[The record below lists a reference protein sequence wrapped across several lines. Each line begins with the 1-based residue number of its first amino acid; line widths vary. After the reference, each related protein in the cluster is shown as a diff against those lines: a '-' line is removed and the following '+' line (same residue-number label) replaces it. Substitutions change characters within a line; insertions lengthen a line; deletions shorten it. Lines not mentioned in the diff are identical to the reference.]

1 MNTNLREVQHDTID
15 GDVYQ
20 YFESLVDRIVSSGE
34 ASDTKFLSFDSSEP
48 PCPIGPGQFTKLK
61 LTDGSCKLT
70 SFTSSFIKLRIKT
83 TLTISGL
90 DFTEFSQRLN
100 TLLKWSPALFVGFKS
115 GLHVI
120 DHYRFYCD
128 KGVGY
133 ICEQSQAVH
142 ESAITFF
149 AKSQEEIEGD
159 SGCYTTSEDI
169 RMFNKNVCGKY
180 FTWEDL
186 KNSNGSNLPVEFDII
201 IKYDDFAPLQFF
213 KTYPNGV
220 CGNLQLEFKVNN
232 FKNLVISQVP
242 FNTSVNWKITNQYQ
256 ILHLIDRNARAED
269 QAFKNFIAQPSPFSC
284 QLQNI
289 GNGSQFYFIIPSE
302 DPSYVDID
310 SPRPKY
316 YFKRCDCNI
325 STGQFDL
332 LSAKSYINGYN
343 VKEDKINQIRELLS
357 TKKIYIPGQRID
369 QYSFSQ
375 LPTETNMSC
384 NTTQSLVN
392 CSSIVFTFP
401 RTPNELTCSFNPRCS
416 SIQLQIDS
424 KTYPDKPFSTYDFEF
439 SNYTLHNL
447 MFDDLFR
454 PNHALTRSLIDTDF
468 HLDNSN
474 FMFII
479 ATERLDSDPY
489 VFDGISKDNCFITLL
504 GTFNPKNVIDM
515 GYETNVNLGSYSK
528 CSSRQPPIM
537 FICQDTLWELSSEGV
552 NYYYNNKNIIQSITN
567 N

>member
-20 YFESLVDRIVSSGE
+20 YFESLVDRIVSSGD

-83 TLTISGL
+83 SITITGIS
-90 DFTEFSQRLN
+90 DMIPTALN
-100 TLLKWSPALFVGFKS
+100 GFLHDAPALFVGFKS
-115 GLHVI
+115 GIHAI

-133 ICEQSQAVH
+133 LCEQSQAVH
-142 ESAITFF
+142 ESAIIFF

-159 SGCYTTSEDI
+159 SGCYSTCEDVAN
-169 RMFNKNVCGKY
+169 FSKNVCGQY
-180 FTWEDL
+180 LTWSTIA
-186 KNSNGSNLPVEFDII
+186 SNDNRPIPIEFDAI

-232 FKNLVISQVP
+232 FKNLVITQIP
-242 FNTSVNWKITNQYQ
+242 FKTMINYIIKKDPGRLTTTGSG
-256 ILHLIDRNARAED
+256 LSED
-269 QAFKNFIAQPSPFSC
+269 TRQEFYNFINSPVTYSYQF
-284 QLQNI
+284 QNI
-289 GNGSQFYFIIPSE
+289 GSGCEFYFMGIRMEEESVKAERFGKFHLICNGSTKVS
-302 DPSYVDID
+302 
-310 SPRPKY
+310 
-316 YFKRCDCNI
+316 C
-325 STGQFDL
+325 GQFEL
-332 LSAKSYINGYN
+332 VSAKSYINGYN
-343 VKEDKINQIRELLS
+343 VKEDKINQIRDLLS
-357 TKKIYIPGQRID
+357 TKKIYVPAQRID

-392 CSSIVFTFP
+392 CSAVAFTFP
-401 RTPNELTCSFNPRCS
+401 RCSGELTCSFNPRCS
-416 SIQLQIDS
+416 SLQLQIDN
-424 KTYPDKPFSTYDFEF
+424 KTYPDKPFSTYDFEY
-439 SNYTLHNL
+439 SNYILHNL

-454 PNHALTRSLIDTDF
+454 PNHALMRSLIETNF
-468 HLDNSN
+468 TFDNSN
-474 FMFII
+474 FMYVV
-479 ATERLDSDPY
+479 ATERLDSDPFVY
-489 VFDGISKDNCFITLL
+489 DGITKDNCFITLL
-504 GTFNPKNVIDM
+504 GTFNPKSYNM
-515 GYETNVNLGSYSK
+515 GYETNGISDTYSK
-528 CSSRQPPIM
+528 CSGRQPPIM
-537 FICQDTLWELSSEGV
+537 YICQDTLWELSSEGV

>member
-48 PCPIGPGQFTKLK
+48 PCPVGPGQFTKLK

-83 TLTISGL
+83 SITISGL
-90 DFTEFSQRLN
+90 DWTDYDAVLETTLIN
-100 TLLKWSPALFVGFKS
+100 TPALFIGFKS
-115 GLHVI
+115 GIHAI

-128 KGVGY
+128 KGAGY
-133 ICEQSQAVH
+133 VCEQSQAVH
-142 ESAITFF
+142 ESAVTFF

-159 SGCYTTSEDI
+159 SGCYSTSEDI
-169 RMFNKNVCGKY
+169 RAFNKNVCGQY
-180 FTWEDL
+180 ITWGEL
-186 KNSNGSNLPVEFDII
+186 KINSNGNIPIEFDVI

-232 FKNLVISQVP
+232 FKNLVITQVP
-242 FNTSVNWKITNQYQ
+242 LETSLRVAFSQRQDIIPGIITTDHGQ
-256 ILHLIDRNARAED
+256 DAV
-269 QAFKNFIAQPSPFSC
+269 NFISNPVNFSS
-284 QLQNI
+284 QFQNI
-289 GNGSQFYFIIPSE
+289 GNGTKFYFMIPFFDHE
-302 DPSYVDID
+302 INPPFYT
-310 SPRPKY
+310 Y
-316 YFKRCDCNI
+316 HRCHCTI

-332 LSAKSYINGYN
+332 LSAKSYVNGYN
-343 VKEDKINQIRELLS
+343 VKDEKINQIRELLS

-375 LPTETNMSC
+375 LPTESNMSC

-392 CSSIVFTFP
+392 CSSIAFTFP
-401 RTPNELTCSFNPRCS
+401 RSPNELTCSFNPRCS
-416 SIQLQIDS
+416 SIQLQIDN

-439 SNYTLHNL
+439 SNYILHNL
-447 MFDDLFR
+447 MYDDLFR
-454 PNHALTRSLIDTDF
+454 PNHALIRGLIETNF
-468 HLDNSN
+468 HLDDSN
-474 FMFII
+474 FIFVA
-479 ATERLDSDPY
+479 ATERLDSDPF
-489 VFDGISKDNCFITLL
+489 VFDGITKDNCFITLL
-504 GTFNPKNVIDM
+504 GTFNPKKFIVP
-515 GYETNVNLGSYSK
+515 GLETNTDLESYSK
-528 CSSRQPPIM
+528 CPNRQPPIM

>member
-48 PCPIGPGQFTKLK
+48 PCPVGPGQFTKLK

-83 TLTISGL
+83 SITISGL
-90 DFTEFSQRLN
+90 DWTDYDAVLETTLIN
-100 TLLKWSPALFVGFKS
+100 TPALFVGFKS
-115 GLHVI
+115 GIHAI

-128 KGVGY
+128 KGAGY
-133 ICEQSQAVH
+133 VCEQSQAVH
-142 ESAITFF
+142 ESAVTFF

-159 SGCYTTSEDI
+159 SGCYSTSEDI
-169 RMFNKNVCGKY
+169 RGFNKNVCGQY
-180 FTWEDL
+180 ITWGEL
-186 KNSNGSNLPVEFDII
+186 KINTSVGNSIPIEFDVI

-232 FKNLVISQVP
+232 FKNLVITQVP
-242 FNTSVNWKITNQYQ
+242 IETSIRVAFSQKQDIIPNIITTDHGQ
-256 ILHLIDRNARAED
+256 DAV
-269 QAFKNFIAQPSPFSC
+269 NFISNPVNFSS
-284 QLQNI
+284 QFQNI
-289 GNGSQFYFIIPSE
+289 GNGTKFYFMIPFFDHE
-302 DPSYVDID
+302 I
-310 SPRPKY
+310 SPPFY
-316 YFKRCDCNI
+316 TYHRCHCTI

-332 LSAKSYINGYN
+332 LSAKSYVNGYN
-343 VKEDKINQIRELLS
+343 VKDEKINQIRELLS

-375 LPTETNMSC
+375 LPTESNMSC

-392 CSSIVFTFP
+392 CSSIAFTFP

-416 SIQLQIDS
+416 SIQLQIDN
-424 KTYPDKPFSTYDFEF
+424 KTYPDKPFSSYDFEF
-439 SNYTLHNL
+439 SNYILHNL
-447 MFDDLFR
+447 MYDDLFR
-454 PNHALTRSLIDTDF
+454 PNHALIRALIETNF
-468 HLDNSN
+468 HLDDSN
-474 FMFII
+474 FMFVV
-479 ATERLDSDPY
+479 ATERLDSDPF

-504 GTFNPKNVIDM
+504 GTFNPKKLIVP
-515 GYETNVNLGSYSK
+515 GLETNTDLESYSK
-528 CSSRQPPIM
+528 CPNRQPPIM

>member
-48 PCPIGPGQFTKLK
+48 PCPVGPGQFTKLK

-83 TLTISGL
+83 SITISGL
-90 DFTEFSQRLN
+90 DWTDYNAVLESILIN
-100 TLLKWSPALFVGFKS
+100 TPALFIGFKS
-115 GLHVI
+115 GIHAI

-128 KGVGY
+128 KGTGY
-133 ICEQSQAVH
+133 VCEQSQAVH
-142 ESAITFF
+142 ESAVTFF

-159 SGCYTTSEDI
+159 SGCYSTSEDI
-169 RMFNKNVCGKY
+169 RGFNKNVCGQY
-180 FTWEDL
+180 ITWGEL
-186 KNSNGSNLPVEFDII
+186 KKNSTGNIPIEFDVI

-232 FKNLVISQVP
+232 FKNLVITQVP
-242 FNTSVNWKITNQYQ
+242 IETSLRVAFSQRQDIIPGIITTDHGQ
-256 ILHLIDRNARAED
+256 DVV
-269 QAFKNFIAQPSPFSC
+269 NFISNPVNFSS
-284 QLQNI
+284 QFQNI
-289 GNGSQFYFIIPSE
+289 GNGTKFYFMIPFFDHE
-302 DPSYVDID
+302 I
-310 SPRPKY
+310 SPPFY
-316 YFKRCDCNI
+316 TYHRCNCTI

-332 LSAKSYINGYN
+332 LSAKSYVNGYN
-343 VKEDKINQIRELLS
+343 VKDEKINQIRELLS

-375 LPTETNMSC
+375 LPTESNMSC

-392 CSSIVFTFP
+392 CSSIAFTFP
-401 RTPNELTCSFNPRCS
+401 RSPNELTCSFNPRCS
-416 SIQLQIDS
+416 SIQLQIDN

-439 SNYTLHNL
+439 SNYILHNL
-447 MFDDLFR
+447 MYDDLFR
-454 PNHALTRSLIDTDF
+454 PNHALIRGLIETNF
-468 HLDNSN
+468 HLDDSN
-474 FMFII
+474 FIFVA
-479 ATERLDSDPY
+479 ATERLDSDPF

-504 GTFNPKNVIDM
+504 GTFNPKNLIVP
-515 GYETNVNLGSYSK
+515 GLETNTDLESYSK
-528 CSSRQPPIM
+528 CPNRQPPIM
-537 FICQDTLWELSSEGV
+537 YICQDTLWELSSEGV

>member
-83 TLTISGL
+83 ILNISGL
-90 DFTEFSQRLN
+90 DFSKFNKPVSDVLIN
-100 TLLKWSPALFVGFKS
+100 APALFVGFKS

-142 ESAITFF
+142 ESSVTFF
-149 AKSQEEIEGD
+149 TKSQEEIEGD
-159 SGCYTTSEDI
+159 SGCYTTGEDI
-169 RMFNKNVCGKY
+169 RMLNKNVCGQY
-180 FTWEDL
+180 ITWGQL
-186 KNSNGSNLPVEFDII
+186 KKNNGMNMPIEFDVI

-213 KTYPNGV
+213 KTYPNGI

-232 FKNLVISQVP
+232 FKNLVITQVP
-242 FNTSVNWKITNQYQ
+242 IESALNYTQCSQEDLIAGVMLGGSGTQDFINFITNPPKYSYQ
-256 ILHLIDRNARAED
+256 
-269 QAFKNFIAQPSPFSC
+269 F
-284 QLQNI
+284 QNI
-289 GNGSQFYFIIPSE
+289 GNGTQFYFMIPGLA
-302 DPSYVDID
+302 DA
-310 SPRPKY
+310 SPEY
-316 YFKRCDCNI
+316 YTFRKCDCNI

-343 VKEDKINQIRELLS
+343 VKEDKINQIRDLLS

-384 NTTQSLVN
+384 NTTQSLIN
-392 CSSIVFTFP
+392 CSSIAFTFP

-416 SIQLQIDS
+416 SIQLQIDN

-454 PNHALTRSLIDTDF
+454 PNHALMRALIEESF
-468 HLDNSN
+468 HLDDSN
-474 FMFII
+474 FLFVI
-479 ATERLDSDPY
+479 ATERLDSDPF

-504 GTFNPKNVIDM
+504 GTFKPRTLVNHGYNSNVD
-515 GYETNVNLGSYSK
+515 LDSYSK
-528 CSSRQPPIM
+528 CPNRQPPIM
-537 FICQDTLWELSSEGV
+537 YICQDTLWELSSEGV

>member
-83 TLTISGL
+83 SITISGL
-90 DFTEFSQRLN
+90 DWSDYDVVLESILIN
-100 TLLKWSPALFVGFKS
+100 TPALFIGFKS
-115 GLHVI
+115 GIHAI

-128 KGVGY
+128 KGAGY
-133 ICEQSQAVH
+133 VCEQSQAVH
-142 ESAITFF
+142 ESAVTFF

-159 SGCYTTSEDI
+159 SGCYSTSEDI
-169 RMFNKNVCGKY
+169 RGFNKNVCGQY
-180 FTWEDL
+180 ITWGEL
-186 KNSNGSNLPVEFDII
+186 KKNSTGNIPIEFDVI

-232 FKNLVISQVP
+232 FKNLVITQVP
-242 FNTSVNWKITNQYQ
+242 IETSLRVAFSQRQDIIPGIITTDHGQ
-256 ILHLIDRNARAED
+256 DVV
-269 QAFKNFIAQPSPFSC
+269 NFISNPVNFSS
-284 QLQNI
+284 QFQNI
-289 GNGSQFYFIIPSE
+289 GNGTKFYFMIP
-302 DPSYVDID
+302 VFATDI
-310 SPRPKY
+310 SPHFY
-316 YFKRCDCNI
+316 TYHRCNCSI

-332 LSAKSYINGYN
+332 LSAKSYVNGYN
-343 VKEDKINQIRELLS
+343 VKDEKINQIRELLS

-375 LPTETNMSC
+375 LPTESNMSC

-392 CSSIVFTFP
+392 CSSIAFTFP
-401 RTPNELTCSFNPRCS
+401 RSPNELTCSFNPRCS
-416 SIQLQIDS
+416 SIQLQIDN

-439 SNYTLHNL
+439 SNYILHNL
-447 MFDDLFR
+447 MYDDLFR
-454 PNHALTRSLIDTDF
+454 PNHALIRGLIETNF
-468 HLDNSN
+468 HLDDSN
-474 FMFII
+474 FIFVA
-479 ATERLDSDPY
+479 ATERLDSDPF
-489 VFDGISKDNCFITLL
+489 VFDGITKDNCFITLL
-504 GTFNPKNVIDM
+504 GTFNPKNLIVP
-515 GYETNVNLGSYSK
+515 GLETNTDLESYSK
-528 CSSRQPPIM
+528 CPNRQPPIM
-537 FICQDTLWELSSEGV
+537 YLCQDTLWELSSEGV

>member
-83 TLTISGL
+83 TLNISGL
-90 DFTEFSQRLN
+90 DFAHFDKALN
-100 TLLKWSPALFVGFKS
+100 DVLHGAPALFVGFKS
-115 GLHVI
+115 GLHAI

-133 ICEQSQAVH
+133 VCEQSQAVH
-142 ESAITFF
+142 ESTVTFF

-159 SGCYTTSEDI
+159 SGCYSTSEDI
-169 RMFNKNVCGKY
+169 RMLSKNVCGQY
-180 FTWEDL
+180 ISWGEL
-186 KNSNGSNLPVEFDII
+186 KKTNGMNLPIEFDII

-232 FKNLVISQVP
+232 FKNLVITQVP
-242 FNTSVNWKITNQYQ
+242 IETSLNYSQSVMSNLLAGVTLSGSANQDFINFITNPPKYCYQ
-256 ILHLIDRNARAED
+256 
-269 QAFKNFIAQPSPFSC
+269 F
-284 QLQNI
+284 QNI
-289 GNGSQFYFIIPSE
+289 GNGTPFYFMIPW
-302 DPSYVDID
+302 IGD
-310 SPRPKY
+310 SSPQY
-316 YFKRCDCNI
+316 YTFHRCDCNI
-325 STGQFDL
+325 STSQFDL
-332 LSAKSYINGYN
+332 LSAKSYVNGYN
-343 VKEDKINQIRELLS
+343 VKEEKINQIRDLLT

-384 NTTQSLVN
+384 NTTQSLIN
-392 CSSIVFTFP
+392 CSSIAFTFP

-416 SIQLQIDS
+416 AIQLQIDN
-424 KTYPDKPFSTYDFEF
+424 KTYPDKPFSSYDFEF
-439 SNYTLHNL
+439 SNYILHNL

-454 PNHALTRSLIDTDF
+454 PNHSLMRALTGNSF
-468 HLDNSN
+468 HLDDSN
-474 FMFII
+474 FMFVV
-479 ATERLDSDPY
+479 ATERLDSDPF

-504 GTFNPKNVIDM
+504 GTFNPITLVNPGYTSNID
-515 GYETNVNLGSYSK
+515 LDSYSK
-528 CSSRQPPIM
+528 CPNRQPPIM
-537 FICQDTLWELSSEGV
+537 YLCQDTLWELSSEGV

>member
-83 TLTISGL
+83 SITISGL
-90 DFTEFSQRLN
+90 DWTDYDDVLESILID
-100 TLLKWSPALFVGFKS
+100 TPALFIGFKS
-115 GLHVI
+115 GIHAI

-128 KGVGY
+128 KGAGY
-133 ICEQSQAVH
+133 VCEQSQAVH
-142 ESAITFF
+142 ESAVTFF

-159 SGCYTTSEDI
+159 SGCYSTSEDI
-169 RMFNKNVCGKY
+169 RGFNKNVCGQY
-180 FTWEDL
+180 ITWREL
-186 KNSNGSNLPVEFDII
+186 KKNTTGNIPIEFDVI

-232 FKNLVISQVP
+232 FKNLVITQVP
-242 FNTSVNWKITNQYQ
+242 IETSIRV
-256 ILHLIDRNARAED
+256 
-269 QAFKNFIAQPSPFSC
+269 AFSQRQDIIPGIKSTDHGQDAINFISNPVNFSS
-284 QLQNI
+284 QFQNI
-289 GNGSQFYFIIPSE
+289 GNGTKFYFMMPV
-302 DPSYVDID
+302 YATDI
-310 SPRPKY
+310 SPNFY
-316 YFKRCDCNI
+316 TYHRCNCTI

-332 LSAKSYINGYN
+332 LSAKSYVNGYN
-343 VKEDKINQIRELLS
+343 VKDEKINQMRELLS

-375 LPTETNMSC
+375 LPTESNMSC

-392 CSSIVFTFP
+392 CSSIAFTIS
-401 RTPNELTCSFNPRCS
+401 RSPNELTCSFNPRCS
-416 SIQLQIDS
+416 SIQLQIDN

-439 SNYTLHNL
+439 SNYILHNL
-447 MFDDLFR
+447 MYDDLFR
-454 PNHALTRSLIDTDF
+454 PNHALIRGLIETNF
-468 HLDNSN
+468 HLDDSN
-474 FMFII
+474 FIFVA
-479 ATERLDSDPY
+479 ATERLDSDPF
-489 VFDGISKDNCFITLL
+489 VFDGITKDNCFITLL
-504 GTFNPKNVIDM
+504 GTFNPKNFIVP
-515 GYETNVNLGSYSK
+515 GLETNTDLGTYSK
-528 CSSRQPPIM
+528 CPNRQPPIM

>member
-20 YFESLVDRIVSSGE
+20 YFESLVDKIISSGE

-70 SFTSSFIKLRIKT
+70 SFTSSFIKLRLKT
-83 TLTISGL
+83 YISISGL
-90 DFTEFSQRLN
+90 KWVGYKEYLN
-100 TLLKWSPALFVGFKS
+100 TLFINTPALFVGFKS
-115 GLHVI
+115 GLHAI

-142 ESAITFF
+142 ESALTFF

-169 RMFNKNVCGKY
+169 RDFNKNVCGQY
-180 FTWEDL
+180 ITWGELQESDG
-186 KNSNGSNLPVEFDII
+186 NPIPIEFDVV

-232 FKNLVISQVP
+232 FKNLVITQVP
-242 FNTSVNWKITNQYQ
+242 IETSIKVAFSGSTAIVPTLQRQTHGQELVNFVSNPIG
-256 ILHLIDRNARAED
+256 HCSE
-269 QAFKNFIAQPSPFSC
+269 F
-284 QLQNI
+284 QNI
-289 GNGSQFYFIIPSE
+289 GNGTQFYLMMPIFNDVS
-302 DPSYVDID
+302 
-310 SPRPKY
+310 SPPFYTLNPTK
-316 YFKRCDCNI
+316 CTI

-332 LSAKSYINGYN
+332 LSAKSYVNGYN
-343 VKEDKINQIRELLS
+343 IKEEKVNQIRDLLS

-392 CSSIVFTFP
+392 CSSIAFTFP

-416 SIQLQIDS
+416 SIQLQIDN

-439 SNYTLHNL
+439 SNYILHNL
-447 MFDDLFR
+447 MYDDLFR
-454 PNHALTRSLIDTDF
+454 PNHSLMRAIINTNF
-468 HLDNSN
+468 YLDDSN
-474 FMFII
+474 FMFVA
-479 ATERLDSDPY
+479 ATERLDSDPF
-489 VFDGISKDNCFITLL
+489 VFDGITKDNCFITLL
-504 GTFNPKNVIDM
+504 GTFSPTGSPSRGFDTNIDLN
-515 GYETNVNLGSYSK
+515 YYSK

>member
-34 ASDTKFLSFDSSEP
+34 DSDTKFLSFDSSEP
-48 PCPIGPGQFTKLK
+48 PCPVGPGQFTKLK

-83 TLTISGL
+83 SITISGIDWTDYNPIL
-90 DFTEFSQRLN
+90 ENL
-100 TLLKWSPALFVGFKS
+100 LLKTPALFIGFKS
-115 GLHVI
+115 GLHAI

-133 ICEQSQAVH
+133 VCEQSQAVH
-142 ESAITFF
+142 ESAVTFF

-159 SGCYTTSEDI
+159 SGCYSTSEDI
-169 RMFNKNVCGKY
+169 RSFNKNVCGQY
-180 FTWEDL
+180 ITWAEL
-186 KNSNGSNLPVEFDII
+186 KENTGKQLPIEFDVV

-213 KTYPNGV
+213 KTYPNGI

-232 FKNLVISQVP
+232 FKNLVITQVP
-242 FNTSVNWKITNQYQ
+242 IETAIKVAFSHSQS
-256 ILHLIDRNARAED
+256 LIPGIEMADDGQKAI
-269 QAFKNFIAQPSPFSC
+269 NFISNPVNFSS
-284 QLQNI
+284 QFQNI
-289 GNGSQFYFIIPSE
+289 GNGTSFYFMVPVYDHEIN
-302 DPSYVDID
+302 
-310 SPRPKY
+310 PRIYTYHACK
-316 YFKRCDCNI
+316 CSI

-332 LSAKSYINGYN
+332 LSAKSYVNGYN
-343 VKEDKINQIRELLS
+343 VKEDKINQIRDLLS
-357 TKKIYIPGQRID
+357 TKKIYIPAQRID

-392 CSSIVFTFP
+392 CSSIAFTFP
-401 RTPNELTCSFNPRCS
+401 RTANELTCSFNPRCS
-416 SIQLQIDS
+416 SLQLQIDN
-424 KTYPDKPFSTYDFEF
+424 KTYPDKPFSTYGFEF
-439 SNYTLHNL
+439 SNYILHNL
-447 MFDDLFR
+447 MYDDLFR
-454 PNHALTRSLIDTDF
+454 PNHALMRALIETNF
-468 HLDNSN
+468 HLDDSN
-474 FMFII
+474 FIFVVG
-479 ATERLDSDPY
+479 TERLDSDPY
-489 VFDGISKDNCFITLL
+489 VFDGITKDNCFITLL
-504 GTFNPKNVIDM
+504 GTFNPKNLIVP
-515 GYETNVNLGSYSK
+515 GLETNVDLESYSK

-537 FICQDTLWELSSEGV
+537 YICQDTLWELSSEGV

>member
-20 YFESLVDRIVSSGE
+20 YFESLVDKIVSSGE

-83 TLTISGL
+83 SITISPTTEIKFIG
-90 DFTEFSQRLN
+90 DFANRN
-100 TLLKWSPALFVGFKS
+100 PNRPVLFVGFRS
-115 GLHVI
+115 GLHAI

-159 SGCYTTSEDI
+159 CGCYATCEDI
-169 RMFNKNVCGKY
+169 KNLNKNVSGTYITYGTLADNYNK
-180 FTWEDL
+180 
-186 KNSNGSNLPVEFDII
+186 PIPIEFDVI

-242 FNTSVNWKITNQYQ
+242 LDVSVKHTLIGREESIDWTNNN
-256 ILHLIDRNARAED
+256 ISFLTLASNPPKNSD
-269 QAFKNFIAQPSPFSC
+269 QF
-284 QLQNI
+284 QNI
-289 GNGSQFYFIIPSE
+289 GNGSVFYLSLPYMETPGEANSKYGMQFIE
-302 DPSYVDID
+302 
-310 SPRPKY
+310 
-316 YFKRCDCNI
+316 CNI
-325 STGQFDL
+325 STGQFEL
-332 LSAKSYINGYN
+332 VSAKSYINGYN
-343 VKEDKINQIRELLS
+343 VKEEKINQIRELLS

-392 CSSIVFTFP
+392 CSAIAFTFP
-401 RTPNELTCSFNPRCS
+401 RTPNELTCSFNPSCS
-416 SIQLQIDS
+416 AIQLQIDN
-424 KTYPDKPFSTYDFEF
+424 KTYPDKPFSTYDFEY
-439 SNYTLHNL
+439 SNYILHNL

-454 PNHALTRSLIDTDF
+454 PNHALMRSLVDNTFI
-468 HLDNSN
+468 LDDSN
-474 FMFII
+474 FIFVV
-479 ATERLDSDPY
+479 ATERLDSDPF

-504 GTFNPKNVIDM
+504 GTFNPKTYEK
-515 GYETNVNLGSYSK
+515 GSETNTNLDSYSK
-528 CSSRQPPIM
+528 CPNRQPPIM
-537 FICQDTLWELSSEGV
+537 YLCQDTLWELSSEGV

>member
-48 PCPIGPGQFTKLK
+48 PCPIGPGQFTRLK

-83 TLTISGL
+83 TLNISGL
-90 DFTEFSQRLN
+90 NFNGFDGVLEQALQRA
-100 TLLKWSPALFVGFKS
+100 PALFVGFKS
-115 GLHVI
+115 GLHII

-128 KGVGY
+128 KGAGY

-142 ESAITFF
+142 ESTVTFF

-159 SGCYTTSEDI
+159 SGCYTTCEDI
-169 RMFNKNVCGKY
+169 RKYNTNVCGQY
-180 FTWEDL
+180 ITWGDL
-186 KNSNGSNLPVEFDII
+186 KKSNGLNLPIEFDII

-213 KTYPNGV
+213 KTYPNGI

-232 FKNLVISQVP
+232 FKNIVITQVP
-242 FNTSVNWKITNQYQ
+242 IESALKYTQCVITDLLNLPESNGGPSQPLINFLTNPPQYSYQ
-256 ILHLIDRNARAED
+256 
-269 QAFKNFIAQPSPFSC
+269 F
-284 QLQNI
+284 QNI
-289 GNGSQFYFIIPSE
+289 GNGTQFYFMVPILA
-302 DPSYVDID
+302 DPES
-310 SPRPKY
+310 KY
-316 YFKRCDCNI
+316 YNFNRFDCNI
-325 STGQFDL
+325 SIGQFDL

-343 VKEDKINQIRELLS
+343 VKEDKVNQIKDLLS

-375 LPTETNMSC
+375 LPTQTNMSC
-384 NTTQSLVN
+384 NTTQSLIN
-392 CSSIVFTFP
+392 CSSIAFTFP

-416 SIQLQIDS
+416 SIQLQIDN
-424 KTYPDKPFSTYDFEF
+424 KTYPDKPFSTYEFEF

-454 PNHALTRSLIDTDF
+454 PNHALMRALIEDQF
-468 HLDNSN
+468 HMDDSN
-474 FMFII
+474 FMFIV
-479 ATERLDSDPY
+479 ATERLDSDPF

-504 GTFNPKNVIDM
+504 GTFNPKEIKNS
-515 GYETNVNLGSYSK
+515 YNSRNVNLDYYSK
-528 CSSRQPPIM
+528 CPNRQPPIM
-537 FICQDTLWELSSEGV
+537 FLCQDTLWELSSEGV

>member
-48 PCPIGPGQFTKLK
+48 PCPVGPGQFTKLK

-83 TLTISGL
+83 SITISGL
-90 DFTEFSQRLN
+90 DWTDYDAVLESIFIN
-100 TLLKWSPALFVGFKS
+100 TPALFIGFKS
-115 GLHVI
+115 GIHAI

-133 ICEQSQAVH
+133 VCEQSQAVH
-142 ESAITFF
+142 ESAVTFF

-159 SGCYTTSEDI
+159 SGCYSTSEDI
-169 RMFNKNVCGKY
+169 RGFNKNVCGQY
-180 FTWEDL
+180 ITWGEL
-186 KNSNGSNLPVEFDII
+186 KKNTGKQLPIEFDII

-232 FKNLVISQVP
+232 FKNLVITQVP
-242 FNTSVNWKITNQYQ
+242 IETSLRVAFSQRQDIIPGIITTDHGQ
-256 ILHLIDRNARAED
+256 DVV
-269 QAFKNFIAQPSPFSC
+269 NFISNPVNFSS
-284 QLQNI
+284 QFQNI
-289 GNGSQFYFIIPSE
+289 GNGTPFYFMIPFFDHE
-302 DPSYVDID
+302 I
-310 SPRPKY
+310 SPPFY
-316 YFKRCDCNI
+316 TYHRCSCSI

-332 LSAKSYINGYN
+332 LSAKSYVNGYN
-343 VKEDKINQIRELLS
+343 VREDKINQIRDLLS

-392 CSSIVFTFP
+392 CSSIAFTFP
-401 RTPNELTCSFNPRCS
+401 RTANELTCSFNPRCS
-416 SIQLQIDS
+416 SIQLQIDN
-424 KTYPDKPFSTYDFEF
+424 KTYPDKPFSTYDFDF
-439 SNYTLHNL
+439 SNYILHNL
-447 MFDDLFR
+447 MYDDLFR
-454 PNHALTRSLIDTDF
+454 PNHALMRALIETNF
-468 HLDNSN
+468 HLDDSN
-474 FMFII
+474 FIFVVG
-479 ATERLDSDPY
+479 TERLDSDPF

-504 GTFNPKNVIDM
+504 GTFNPKNLIVP
-515 GYETNVNLGSYSK
+515 GLETNTDLETYSK
-528 CSSRQPPIM
+528 CPNRQPPIM

-552 NYYYNNKNIIQSITN
+552 NYYYNNKNIIQNITN

>member
-48 PCPIGPGQFTKLK
+48 PCPVGPGQFTKLK

-83 TLTISGL
+83 SITISGL
-90 DFTEFSQRLN
+90 DWSGYDAILESTLIN
-100 TLLKWSPALFVGFKS
+100 TPALFIGFKS
-115 GLHVI
+115 GIHAI

-128 KGVGY
+128 KGAGY
-133 ICEQSQAVH
+133 VCEQSQAVH
-142 ESAITFF
+142 ESAVTFF

-159 SGCYTTSEDI
+159 SGCYSTSEDI
-169 RMFNKNVCGKY
+169 RGFNKNVCGQY
-180 FTWEDL
+180 ITWGEL
-186 KNSNGSNLPVEFDII
+186 KKNSTGNIPIEFDVI

-232 FKNLVISQVP
+232 FKNLVITQVP
-242 FNTSVNWKITNQYQ
+242 IETSLRV
-256 ILHLIDRNARAED
+256 
-269 QAFKNFIAQPSPFSC
+269 AFSQRQDMIPNIMTTEHGQDVVNFISNPVNFSS
-284 QLQNI
+284 QFQNI
-289 GNGSQFYFIIPSE
+289 GNGTKFYFMIPM
-302 DPSYVDID
+302 YATDIT
-310 SPRPKY
+310 PHFY
-316 YFKRCDCNI
+316 TYHRCHCTI

-332 LSAKSYINGYN
+332 LSAKSYVNGYN
-343 VKEDKINQIRELLS
+343 VKDDKINQIRELLS

-375 LPTETNMSC
+375 LPTESNMSC

-392 CSSIVFTFP
+392 CSSIAFTFP

-416 SIQLQIDS
+416 SIQLQIDN

-439 SNYTLHNL
+439 SNYILHNL
-447 MFDDLFR
+447 MYDDLFR
-454 PNHALTRSLIDTDF
+454 PNHALIRALIDTNF
-468 HLDNSN
+468 HLDDSN
-474 FMFII
+474 FIFVA
-479 ATERLDSDPY
+479 ATERLDSDPF
-489 VFDGISKDNCFITLL
+489 VFDGITKDNCFITLL
-504 GTFNPKNVIDM
+504 GTFNPKNLIVP
-515 GYETNVNLGSYSK
+515 GLETNIDLESYSK
-528 CSSRQPPIM
+528 CPNRQPPIM

>member
-20 YFESLVDRIVSSGE
+20 YFESLVDKIISSGE

-83 TLTISGL
+83 SVSIAGINWVG
-90 DFTEFSQRLN
+90 FGQYLN
-100 TLLKWSPALFVGFKS
+100 NLLVNTPALFVGFKS
-115 GLHVI
+115 GLHAI

-142 ESAITFF
+142 ESSVTYF

-169 RMFNKNVCGKY
+169 RSFNKNVCGQY
-180 FTWEDL
+180 ISWQELYD
-186 KNSNGSNLPVEFDII
+186 SDGGPIPIEFDVV

-220 CGNLQLEFKVNN
+220 CGNLQLEFKINN
-232 FKNLVISQVP
+232 FKNLVITQVP
-242 FNTSVNWKITNQYQ
+242 LETSLKVAFSDSTTLIPTIQRQEHGQDLVNFLSNPVQFCS
-256 ILHLIDRNARAED
+256 D
-269 QAFKNFIAQPSPFSC
+269 F
-284 QLQNI
+284 QNI
-289 GNGSQFYFIIPSE
+289 GNGTQFYLMLPIYNNTSNPGYYTF
-302 DPSYVDID
+302 
-310 SPRPKY
+310 SPTK
-316 YFKRCDCNI
+316 CTV

-332 LSAKSYINGYN
+332 LSAKSYVNGYN
-343 VKEDKINQIRELLS
+343 IKEEKINQIKDLLS
-357 TKKIYIPGQRID
+357 TKKIYIPAQRID

-392 CSSIVFTFP
+392 CSSIAFTFP
-401 RTPNELTCSFNPRCS
+401 RTPNELTCSFNPRCN
-416 SIQLQIDS
+416 SIQLQIDN

-439 SNYTLHNL
+439 SNYILHNL
-447 MFDDLFR
+447 MYDDLFR
-454 PNHALTRSLIDTDF
+454 PNHALIRAIIDTNF
-468 HLDNSN
+468 HLDDSN
-474 FMFII
+474 FIFVV
-479 ATERLDSDPY
+479 ATERLDSDPF
-489 VFDGISKDNCFITLL
+489 VFDGITKDNCFITLL
-504 GTFNPKNVIDM
+504 GTFNPKANIRR
-515 GYETNVNLGSYSK
+515 GLETNIDLDSYSR

>member
-48 PCPIGPGQFTKLK
+48 PCPIGPGQFTRLK

-83 TLTISGL
+83 SIIINGVGDLYP
-90 DFTEFSQRLN
+90 
-100 TLLKWSPALFVGFKS
+100 PAFRNLFIDAPLVFVGFKS
-115 GLHVI
+115 GIHVI

-133 ICEQSQAVH
+133 LCEQSQAIH
-142 ESAITFF
+142 ESTVTFF
-149 AKSQEEIEGD
+149 AKAQEEIEGD
-159 SGCYTTSEDI
+159 SGCYTTCEDI
-169 RMFNKNVCGKY
+169 ANLSKNVCGQY
-180 FTWEDL
+180 LTVDQL
-186 KNSNGSNLPVEFDII
+186 TTSNDTPIPIEFDVV

-232 FKNLVISQVP
+232 FKNLVITQVP
-242 FNTSVNWKITNQYQ
+242 FKTMLNYVVKKDSQRIHREYNS
-256 ILHLIDRNARAED
+256 LPEEDR
-269 QAFKNFIAQPSPFSC
+269 QPFYNFINSPVTYSYQF
-284 QLQNI
+284 QNI
-289 GNGSQFYFIIPSE
+289 GSGCKFYLMGIKEESE
-302 DPSYVDID
+302 TTMINRFGKFHLVCFAGVTVTS
-310 SPRPKY
+310 
-316 YFKRCDCNI
+316 N
-325 STGQFDL
+325 QFDL

-343 VKEDKINQIRELLS
+343 VNEEKINQIKDLLS

-375 LPTETNMSC
+375 LPTESNMSC
-384 NTTQSLVN
+384 NTTQSLIN
-392 CSSIVFTFP
+392 CSSIAFTFP
-401 RTPNELTCSFNPRCS
+401 RCSGELTCSFNPRCS
-416 SIQLQIDS
+416 SIQLQLDN
-424 KTYPDKPFSTYDFEF
+424 KTYPDKPFSSYDFEY
-439 SNYTLHNL
+439 SNYILHNL

-454 PNHALTRSLIDTDF
+454 PNHALMRSLIETNFTFDD
-468 HLDNSN
+468 SN
-474 FMFII
+474 FMFVV
-479 ATERLDSDPY
+479 ATERLDSDPF
-489 VFDGISKDNCFITLL
+489 VFDGITKDNCFITLL
-504 GTFNPKNVIDM
+504 GTFNTNKIITP
-515 GYETNVNLGSYSK
+515 GYDTNGIEKTYSK
-528 CSSRQPPIM
+528 CNSRQPPIM
-537 FICQDTLWELSSEGV
+537 YLCQDTLWELSTEGV

>member
-20 YFESLVDRIVSSGE
+20 YFESLVDKIISSGE

-83 TLTISGL
+83 SITISGINWVGYKPDLKLLL
-90 DFTEFSQRLN
+90 DDT
-100 TLLKWSPALFVGFKS
+100 PVLFVGFKS
-115 GLHVI
+115 GLHAI

-159 SGCYTTSEDI
+159 SGCYSTSEDI
-169 RMFNKNVCGKY
+169 RNFNKNVCGQYISWKELY
-180 FTWEDL
+180 D
-186 KNSNGSNLPVEFDII
+186 SNDRPIPIEFDVI

-232 FKNLVISQVP
+232 FKNLVITQVP
-242 FNTSVNWKITNQYQ
+242 LETSLKVAFSQSMVVTPTLQRQ
-256 ILHLIDRNARAED
+256 EHGQDLI
-269 QAFKNFIAQPSPFSC
+269 NFLSNPISFCSEF
-284 QLQNI
+284 QNI
-289 GNGSQFYFIIPSE
+289 GNGTQFFLMLPVYNDTS
-302 DPSYVDID
+302 
-310 SPRPKY
+310 SPAY
-316 YFKRCDCNI
+316 YTLAPTKCSI
-325 STGQFDL
+325 STSQFDL
-332 LSAKSYINGYN
+332 LSAKSYVNGYN
-343 VKEDKINQIRELLS
+343 VKEDKIAQIRDLLS

-392 CSSIVFTFP
+392 CSSIAFTFP

-416 SIQLQIDS
+416 SIQLQIDN

-439 SNYTLHNL
+439 SNYILHNL
-447 MFDDLFR
+447 MYDDLFR
-454 PNHALTRSLIDTDF
+454 PNHALIRAIIETNF
-468 HLDNSN
+468 HLDDSN
-474 FMFII
+474 FIFVA
-479 ATERLDSDPY
+479 ATERLDSDPF
-489 VFDGISKDNCFITLL
+489 VFDGITKDNCFITLL
-504 GTFNPKNVIDM
+504 GTFNPKGMLRRGLEINIDL
-515 GYETNVNLGSYSK
+515 NSYSK

-537 FICQDTLWELSSEGV
+537 YICQDTLWELSSEGV

>member
-48 PCPIGPGQFTKLK
+48 PCPVGPGQFTKLK

-83 TLTISGL
+83 SITISGL
-90 DFTEFSQRLN
+90 DWTDYDAVLETTLIN
-100 TLLKWSPALFVGFKS
+100 TPALFVGFKS
-115 GLHVI
+115 GIHAI

-128 KGVGY
+128 KGAGY
-133 ICEQSQAVH
+133 VCEQSQAVH
-142 ESAITFF
+142 ESAVTFF

-159 SGCYTTSEDI
+159 SGCYSTSEDI
-169 RMFNKNVCGKY
+169 RGFNKNVCGQY
-180 FTWEDL
+180 ITWGEL
-186 KNSNGSNLPVEFDII
+186 KINTSVGNSIPIEFDVI

-232 FKNLVISQVP
+232 FKNLVITQVP
-242 FNTSVNWKITNQYQ
+242 IETSIRVAFSQKQDIIPGIITTDHGQ
-256 ILHLIDRNARAED
+256 DAV
-269 QAFKNFIAQPSPFSC
+269 NFISNPVNFSS
-284 QLQNI
+284 QFQNI
-289 GNGSQFYFIIPSE
+289 GNGTKFYFMIPFFDHE
-302 DPSYVDID
+302 I
-310 SPRPKY
+310 SPPFY
-316 YFKRCDCNI
+316 TYHRCHCTI

-332 LSAKSYINGYN
+332 LSAKSYVNGYN
-343 VKEDKINQIRELLS
+343 VKDEKINQIRELLS

-375 LPTETNMSC
+375 LPTESNMSC

-392 CSSIVFTFP
+392 CSSIAFTFP

-416 SIQLQIDS
+416 SIQLQIDN
-424 KTYPDKPFSTYDFEF
+424 KTYPDKPFSSYDFEF
-439 SNYTLHNL
+439 SNYILHNL
-447 MFDDLFR
+447 MYDDLFR
-454 PNHALTRSLIDTDF
+454 PNHALIRALIETNF
-468 HLDNSN
+468 HLDDSN
-474 FMFII
+474 FMFVV
-479 ATERLDSDPY
+479 ATERLDSDPF

-504 GTFNPKNVIDM
+504 GTFNPKKLIVP
-515 GYETNVNLGSYSK
+515 GLETNTDLESYSK
-528 CSSRQPPIM
+528 CPNRQPPIM

>member
-48 PCPIGPGQFTKLK
+48 PCPVGPGQFTKLK

-83 TLTISGL
+83 SITISGL
-90 DFTEFSQRLN
+90 DWSGYDAILESTLIN
-100 TLLKWSPALFVGFKS
+100 TPALFIGFKS
-115 GLHVI
+115 GIHAI

-128 KGVGY
+128 KGAGY
-133 ICEQSQAVH
+133 VCEQSQAVH
-142 ESAITFF
+142 ESAVTFF

-159 SGCYTTSEDI
+159 SGCYSTSEDI
-169 RMFNKNVCGKY
+169 RGFNKNVCGQY
-180 FTWEDL
+180 ITWGEL
-186 KNSNGSNLPVEFDII
+186 KKNSTGNIPIEFDVI

-232 FKNLVISQVP
+232 FKNLVITQVP
-242 FNTSVNWKITNQYQ
+242 IETSLRV
-256 ILHLIDRNARAED
+256 
-269 QAFKNFIAQPSPFSC
+269 AFSQRQDTIPNIMTTEHGQDVVNFISNPVNFSS
-284 QLQNI
+284 QFQNI
-289 GNGSQFYFIIPSE
+289 GNGTKFYFMIPM
-302 DPSYVDID
+302 YATDIT
-310 SPRPKY
+310 PHFY
-316 YFKRCDCNI
+316 TYHRCHCTI

-332 LSAKSYINGYN
+332 LSAKSYVNGYN
-343 VKEDKINQIRELLS
+343 VKDDKINQIRELLS

-375 LPTETNMSC
+375 LPTESNMSC

-392 CSSIVFTFP
+392 CSSIAFTFP

-416 SIQLQIDS
+416 SIQLQIDN

-439 SNYTLHNL
+439 SNYILHNL
-447 MFDDLFR
+447 MYDDLFR
-454 PNHALTRSLIDTDF
+454 PNHALIRALIDTNF
-468 HLDNSN
+468 HLDDSN
-474 FMFII
+474 FIFVA
-479 ATERLDSDPY
+479 ATERLDSDPF
-489 VFDGISKDNCFITLL
+489 VFDGITKDNCFITLL
-504 GTFNPKNVIDM
+504 GTFNPKNLIVP
-515 GYETNVNLGSYSK
+515 GLETNIDLESYSK
-528 CSSRQPPIM
+528 CPNRQPPIM

>member
-83 TLTISGL
+83 SITISGL
-90 DFTEFSQRLN
+90 DWTDYDAVLESILIN
-100 TLLKWSPALFVGFKS
+100 TPALFIGFKS
-115 GLHVI
+115 GIHAI

-128 KGVGY
+128 KGAGY
-133 ICEQSQAVH
+133 VCEQSQAVH
-142 ESAITFF
+142 ESAVTFF

-159 SGCYTTSEDI
+159 SGCYSTSEDI
-169 RMFNKNVCGKY
+169 RGFNKNVCGQY
-180 FTWEDL
+180 ITWGEL
-186 KNSNGSNLPVEFDII
+186 KKNTTGNIPIEFDVI

-232 FKNLVISQVP
+232 FKNLVITQVP
-242 FNTSVNWKITNQYQ
+242 IETSIRVAFSQRQDIIPGIITTDHGQ
-256 ILHLIDRNARAED
+256 DVV
-269 QAFKNFIAQPSPFSC
+269 NFISNPVNFSS
-284 QLQNI
+284 QFQNI
-289 GNGSQFYFIIPSE
+289 GNGTKFYFMIPVFDHE
-302 DPSYVDID
+302 I
-310 SPRPKY
+310 SPPFY
-316 YFKRCDCNI
+316 TYHRCNCTI

-332 LSAKSYINGYN
+332 LSAKSYVNGYN
-343 VKEDKINQIRELLS
+343 VKDEKINQMRELLS

-375 LPTETNMSC
+375 LPTESNMSC
-384 NTTQSLVN
+384 NSTQSLVN
-392 CSSIVFTFP
+392 CSSIAFTFP
-401 RTPNELTCSFNPRCS
+401 RSPNELTCSFNPRCS
-416 SIQLQIDS
+416 SIQLQIDN

-439 SNYTLHNL
+439 SNYILHNL
-447 MFDDLFR
+447 MYDDLFR
-454 PNHALTRSLIDTDF
+454 PNHALIRGLIETNF
-468 HLDNSN
+468 HLDDSN
-474 FMFII
+474 FIFVA
-479 ATERLDSDPY
+479 ATERLDSDPF
-489 VFDGISKDNCFITLL
+489 VFDGITKDNCFITLL
-504 GTFNPKNVIDM
+504 GTFNPKNLIVP
-515 GYETNVNLGSYSK
+515 GLETNTDLETYSK
-528 CSSRQPPIM
+528 CPNRQPPIM

>member
-83 TLTISGL
+83 SITITGL
-90 DFTEFSQRLN
+90 DWTDYDAVLETTLIN
-100 TLLKWSPALFVGFKS
+100 TPALFIGFKS
-115 GLHVI
+115 GIHAI

-128 KGVGY
+128 KGAGY
-133 ICEQSQAVH
+133 VCEQSQAVH
-142 ESAITFF
+142 ESAVTFF

-159 SGCYTTSEDI
+159 SGCYSTSEDI
-169 RMFNKNVCGKY
+169 RGFNKNVCGQY
-180 FTWEDL
+180 ITWGEL
-186 KNSNGSNLPVEFDII
+186 KINSSVGNPIPIEFDAI

-232 FKNLVISQVP
+232 FKNLVITQVP
-242 FNTSVNWKITNQYQ
+242 IETSLRVAFSQRQDIIPGIITTDHGQ
-256 ILHLIDRNARAED
+256 DAV
-269 QAFKNFIAQPSPFSC
+269 NFISNPVNFSS
-284 QLQNI
+284 QFQNI
-289 GNGSQFYFIIPSE
+289 GNGTKFYFMIPFFDHE
-302 DPSYVDID
+302 I
-310 SPRPKY
+310 SPPFY
-316 YFKRCDCNI
+316 TYHRCHCTI

-332 LSAKSYINGYN
+332 LSAKSYVNGYN
-343 VKEDKINQIRELLS
+343 VKDEKIDQIRELLS

-375 LPTETNMSC
+375 LPTESNMSC

-392 CSSIVFTFP
+392 CSSIAFTFP
-401 RTPNELTCSFNPRCS
+401 RSPNELTCSFNPRCS
-416 SIQLQIDS
+416 SIQLQVDN

-439 SNYTLHNL
+439 SNYILHNL
-447 MFDDLFR
+447 MYDDLFR
-454 PNHALTRSLIDTDF
+454 PNHALIRGLIETNF
-468 HLDNSN
+468 HLDDSN
-474 FMFII
+474 FIFVA
-479 ATERLDSDPY
+479 ATERLDSDPF
-489 VFDGISKDNCFITLL
+489 VFDGITKDNCFITLL
-504 GTFNPKNVIDM
+504 GTFNPKKLIVP
-515 GYETNVNLGSYSK
+515 GLETNTDLESYSK
-528 CSSRQPPIM
+528 CPNRQPPVM

>member
-48 PCPIGPGQFTKLK
+48 PCPIGPGQFTRLK

-83 TLTISGL
+83 SIIINGVGGL
-90 DFTEFSQRLN
+90 YP
-100 TLLKWSPALFVGFKS
+100 PAFQNLFQDAPLVFVGFKS
-115 GLHVI
+115 GIHVI

-133 ICEQSQAVH
+133 LCEQSQAIH
-142 ESAITFF
+142 ESTVTFF
-149 AKSQEEIEGD
+149 AKAQEEIEGD
-159 SGCYTTSEDI
+159 SGCYSTCEDI
-169 RMFNKNVCGKY
+169 ANLSKNVCGQY
-180 FTWEDL
+180 LTWDQLNTNEG
-186 KNSNGSNLPVEFDII
+186 NPIPIEFDVIV
-201 IKYDDFAPLQFF
+201 KYDDFAPLQFF

-232 FKNLVISQVP
+232 FKNLVITQVP
-242 FNTSVNWKITNQYQ
+242 FKTMLNYVVKKDSGRIQRVYKSLPEEN
-256 ILHLIDRNARAED
+256 R
-269 QAFKNFIAQPSPFSC
+269 QAFYNFINSPVTYSYQF
-284 QLQNI
+284 QNI
-289 GNGSQFYFIIPSE
+289 GSGCSFYLMGIREETDGPIADRLGKFHLVCFAGLTITS
-302 DPSYVDID
+302 
-310 SPRPKY
+310 
-316 YFKRCDCNI
+316 N
-325 STGQFDL
+325 QFDL

-343 VKEDKINQIRELLS
+343 VKEEKINQIKDLLS

-375 LPTETNMSC
+375 LPTESSMSC
-384 NTTQSLVN
+384 NTTQSLIN
-392 CSSIVFTFP
+392 CSSIAFTFP
-401 RTPNELTCSFNPRCS
+401 RCSGELTCSYNPRCS
-416 SIQLQIDS
+416 SIQLQIDN
-424 KTYPDKPFSTYDFEF
+424 KTYPDKPFSTYDFEY
-439 SNYTLHNL
+439 SNYILHNL

-454 PNHALTRSLIDTDF
+454 PNHALMRSLIETNF
-468 HLDNSN
+468 TFDNSN
-474 FMFII
+474 FMFVV
-479 ATERLDSDPY
+479 ATERLDSDPF
-489 VFDGISKDNCFITLL
+489 VFDGITKDNCFITLL
-504 GTFNPKNVIDM
+504 GTFNGKTYNM
-515 GYETNVNLGSYSK
+515 GYDTNGIEKTYSL

-537 FICQDTLWELSSEGV
+537 YLCQDTLWELSSEGV

>member
-83 TLTISGL
+83 SITISGIVWAGYKEYL
-90 DFTEFSQRLN
+90 DTMLAS
-100 TLLKWSPALFVGFKS
+100 TPALFVGFKS

-169 RMFNKNVCGKY
+169 RNFNKNVCGQYISWKQLY
-180 FTWEDL
+180 DL
-186 KNSNGSNLPVEFDII
+186 SGRPIPIEFDVV

-232 FKNLVISQVP
+232 FKNLVITQVP
-242 FNTSVNWKITNQYQ
+242 IETSFKVATSESTTLIPQLLRQTHGQDLVNFVSNPIQFCS
-256 ILHLIDRNARAED
+256 D
-269 QAFKNFIAQPSPFSC
+269 F
-284 QLQNI
+284 QNI
-289 GNGSQFYFIIPSE
+289 GNGTQFILMLPVYNDAS
-302 DPSYVDID
+302 
-310 SPRPKY
+310 SPGFYTLSPTK
-316 YFKRCDCNI
+316 CTI

-332 LSAKSYINGYN
+332 LSAKSYVNGYN
-343 VKEDKINQIRELLS
+343 IKDDKVSQIRDLLS

-392 CSSIVFTFP
+392 CSSIAFTFP

-416 SIQLQIDS
+416 SIQLQIDN
-424 KTYPDKPFSTYDFEF
+424 KTYPDKPFSTYEFEF
-439 SNYTLHNL
+439 SNYILHNL
-447 MFDDLFR
+447 MYDDLFR
-454 PNHALTRSLIDTDF
+454 PNHALIRAIIETNF

-474 FMFII
+474 FIFVV
-479 ATERLDSDPY
+479 ATERLDSDPF

-504 GTFNPKNVIDM
+504 GTFNPKGVIRR
-515 GYETNVNLGSYSK
+515 GLETNIDLDSYSK

-537 FICQDTLWELSSEGV
+537 YICQDTLWELSSEGV

>member
-48 PCPIGPGQFTKLK
+48 PCPVGPGQFTKLK

-83 TLTISGL
+83 SITISGL
-90 DFTEFSQRLN
+90 DWSGYDAILESTLIN
-100 TLLKWSPALFVGFKS
+100 TPALFIGFKS
-115 GLHVI
+115 GIHAI

-128 KGVGY
+128 KGAGY
-133 ICEQSQAVH
+133 VCEQSQAVH
-142 ESAITFF
+142 ESAVTFF

-159 SGCYTTSEDI
+159 SGCYSTSEDI
-169 RMFNKNVCGKY
+169 RGFNKNVCGQY
-180 FTWEDL
+180 ITWGEL
-186 KNSNGSNLPVEFDII
+186 KKNSTGNIPIEFDVI

-232 FKNLVISQVP
+232 FKNLVITQVP
-242 FNTSVNWKITNQYQ
+242 IETSLRV
-256 ILHLIDRNARAED
+256 
-269 QAFKNFIAQPSPFSC
+269 AFSQRQDTIPNIMTTEHGQDVVNFISNPVNFSS
-284 QLQNI
+284 QFQNI
-289 GNGSQFYFIIPSE
+289 GNGTKFYFMIPM
-302 DPSYVDID
+302 YATDIT
-310 SPRPKY
+310 PHFY
-316 YFKRCDCNI
+316 TYHRCHCTI

-332 LSAKSYINGYN
+332 LSAKSYVNGYN
-343 VKEDKINQIRELLS
+343 VKDDKINQIRELLS

-375 LPTETNMSC
+375 LPTESNMSC

-392 CSSIVFTFP
+392 CSSIAFTFP

-416 SIQLQIDS
+416 SIQLQIDN

-439 SNYTLHNL
+439 SNYILHNL
-447 MFDDLFR
+447 MYDDLFR
-454 PNHALTRSLIDTDF
+454 PNHALIRALIDTNF
-468 HLDNSN
+468 HLDDSN
-474 FMFII
+474 FIFVA
-479 ATERLDSDPY
+479 ATERLDSDPF
-489 VFDGISKDNCFITLL
+489 VFDGITKDNCFITLL
-504 GTFNPKNVIDM
+504 GTFNPKNLIVP
-515 GYETNVNLGSYSK
+515 GLETNIDLESYSK
-528 CSSRQPPIM
+528 CPNRQPPIM

-552 NYYYNNKNIIQSITN
+552 NYYYNNKNIIQRITN

>member
-83 TLTISGL
+83 SISFSGL
-90 DFTEFSQRLN
+90 DFNFYTNRIR
-100 TLLKWSPALFVGFKS
+100 TLFDDTPALFVGFKS

-128 KGVGY
+128 KGTGY
-133 ICEQSQAVH
+133 VCEQSQAVH
-142 ESAITFF
+142 ESAVTFF

-159 SGCYTTSEDI
+159 SGCYTTCEDI
-169 RMFNKNVCGKY
+169 MQLSNNVCGTY
-180 FTWEDL
+180 ITYNTL
-186 KNSNGSNLPVEFDII
+186 RNSSGNQIPIEFDII

-213 KTYPNGV
+213 KTFPNGI
-220 CGNLQLEFKVNN
+220 CGNLQLEFKINN
-232 FKNLVISQVP
+232 FKNLVISQIP
-242 FNTSVNWKITNQYQ
+242 LQSSVKYAISKTPD
-256 ILHLIDRNARAED
+256 ILHICERECGGEDAR
-269 QAFKNFIAQPSPFSC
+269 FRNFIASLPEYSHQF
-284 QLQNI
+284 QNI
-289 GNGSQFYFIIPSE
+289 CNGSQFYFMSPSE
-302 DPSYVDID
+302 VLEYGEVLGIT
-310 SPRPKY
+310 PKY
-316 YFKRCDCNI
+316 HVQTCSCHV
-325 STGQFDL
+325 SVGQFDL

-343 VKEDKINQIRELLS
+343 VKEEKISQIKDLLS

-375 LPTETNMSC
+375 LPTESNMSC

-392 CSSIVFTFP
+392 CSSIAFTFP
-401 RTPNELTCSFNPRCS
+401 RSSNELTCSFNPRCS
-416 SIQLQIDS
+416 SIQLQIDN
-424 KTYPDKPFSTYDFEF
+424 KTYPDKPFSSYEFEF
-439 SNYTLHNL
+439 SNYILHNL

-454 PNHALTRSLIDTDF
+454 PNHALMRSLIKSSFYYDD
-468 HLDNSN
+468 SN
-474 FMFII
+474 FMFIV
-479 ATERLDSDPY
+479 ATERLDSDPF
-489 VFDGISKDNCFITLL
+489 VFDGVSKDNCFITLL
-504 GTFNPKNVIDM
+504 GTFDPKVPKY
-515 GYETNVNLGSYSK
+515 GYETNIYLPSYSK
-528 CSSRQPPIM
+528 CSSKQPPIM

>member
-48 PCPIGPGQFTKLK
+48 PCPIGPGQFTRLK

-83 TLTISGL
+83 TLNISGL
-90 DFTEFSQRLN
+90 NFNGYDGVLEQALQRA
-100 TLLKWSPALFVGFKS
+100 PALFVGFKS
-115 GLHVI
+115 GLHII

-128 KGVGY
+128 KGAGY

-142 ESAITFF
+142 ESTVTFF

-159 SGCYTTSEDI
+159 SGCYTTCEDI
-169 RMFNKNVCGKY
+169 RKCNTNVCGQY
-180 FTWEDL
+180 ITWGDL
-186 KNSNGSNLPVEFDII
+186 KKSNGLNLPIEFDII

-213 KTYPNGV
+213 KTYPNGI

-232 FKNLVISQVP
+232 FKNIVITQVP
-242 FNTSVNWKITNQYQ
+242 IESALKYTQCLMTDLLNLPENTGGPSQPLINFLTNPPQYCYQ
-256 ILHLIDRNARAED
+256 
-269 QAFKNFIAQPSPFSC
+269 F
-284 QLQNI
+284 QNI
-289 GNGSQFYFIIPSE
+289 GNGTQFYFMVPILA
-302 DPSYVDID
+302 DPES
-310 SPRPKY
+310 KY
-316 YFKRCDCNI
+316 YHFNRFDCNI
-325 STGQFDL
+325 SIGQFDL

-343 VKEDKINQIRELLS
+343 VKEDKVNQIKDLLS

-375 LPTETNMSC
+375 LPTQTNMSC
-384 NTTQSLVN
+384 NTTQSLIN
-392 CSSIVFTFP
+392 CSSIAFTFP

-416 SIQLQIDS
+416 SIQLQIDN
-424 KTYPDKPFSTYDFEF
+424 KTYPDKPFSTYEFEF

-454 PNHALTRSLIDTDF
+454 PNHALMRALIEDQF
-468 HLDNSN
+468 HMDDSN
-474 FMFII
+474 FMFIV
-479 ATERLDSDPY
+479 ATERLDSDPF

-504 GTFNPKNVIDM
+504 GTFNPKEIKNS
-515 GYETNVNLGSYSK
+515 YNSRNVNLDYYSK
-528 CSSRQPPIM
+528 CPNRQPPIM
-537 FICQDTLWELSSEGV
+537 FLCQDTLWELSSEGV

>member
-83 TLTISGL
+83 SITISGL
-90 DFTEFSQRLN
+90 DWSDYDVVLESILIN
-100 TLLKWSPALFVGFKS
+100 TPALFIGFKS
-115 GLHVI
+115 GIHAI

-133 ICEQSQAVH
+133 VCEQSQAVH
-142 ESAITFF
+142 ESTVTFF

-169 RMFNKNVCGKY
+169 RGFNKNVCGQY
-180 FTWEDL
+180 ITWGEL
-186 KNSNGSNLPVEFDII
+186 KKNTSGNIPIEFDII

-232 FKNLVISQVP
+232 FKNLVITQVP
-242 FNTSVNWKITNQYQ
+242 IETSLRVAFSQRQDIIPGIITTDHGQ
-256 ILHLIDRNARAED
+256 DVV
-269 QAFKNFIAQPSPFSC
+269 NFISNPVNFSS
-284 QLQNI
+284 QFQNI
-289 GNGSQFYFIIPSE
+289 GNGTKFYFMIPVF
-302 DPSYVDID
+302 DNDI
-310 SPRPKY
+310 SPPFY
-316 YFKRCDCNI
+316 TYHRCNCSI

-332 LSAKSYINGYN
+332 ISAKSYVNGYN
-343 VKEDKINQIRELLS
+343 VKDDKINQIRDLLS

-375 LPTETNMSC
+375 LPTEANMSC

-392 CSSIVFTFP
+392 CSSIAFTFP
-401 RTPNELTCSFNPRCS
+401 RSPNELTCSFNPRCS
-416 SIQLQIDS
+416 SIQLQIDN

-439 SNYTLHNL
+439 SNYILHNL
-447 MFDDLFR
+447 MYDDLFR
-454 PNHALTRSLIDTDF
+454 PNHALMRALIETNF
-468 HLDNSN
+468 HLDDSN
-474 FMFII
+474 FIFVA
-479 ATERLDSDPY
+479 ATERLDSDPF

-504 GTFNPKNVIDM
+504 GTFNPKNLIVP
-515 GYETNVNLGSYSK
+515 GLETNSDLESYSK
-528 CSSRQPPIM
+528 CPNRQPPIM

>member
-48 PCPIGPGQFTKLK
+48 PCPVGPGQFTKLK

-83 TLTISGL
+83 SITISGL
-90 DFTEFSQRLN
+90 DWSGYDVVLESILIN
-100 TLLKWSPALFVGFKS
+100 TPALFIGFKS
-115 GLHVI
+115 GIHAI

-128 KGVGY
+128 KGAGY
-133 ICEQSQAVH
+133 VCEQSQAVH
-142 ESAITFF
+142 ESAVTFF

-159 SGCYTTSEDI
+159 SGCYSTSEDI
-169 RMFNKNVCGKY
+169 RGFNKNVCGQY
-180 FTWEDL
+180 ITWGEL
-186 KNSNGSNLPVEFDII
+186 KKNSTGNIPIEFDVI

-232 FKNLVISQVP
+232 FKNLVITQVP
-242 FNTSVNWKITNQYQ
+242 IETSLRVAFSQRQDIIPGIITTDHGQ
-256 ILHLIDRNARAED
+256 DVV
-269 QAFKNFIAQPSPFSC
+269 NFISNPVNFSS
-284 QLQNI
+284 QFQNI
-289 GNGSQFYFIIPSE
+289 GNGTKFYFMIP
-302 DPSYVDID
+302 VFATDIT
-310 SPRPKY
+310 PHFY
-316 YFKRCDCNI
+316 TYHRCNCSI
-325 STGQFDL
+325 STGQFEL
-332 LSAKSYINGYN
+332 LSAKSYVNGYN
-343 VKEDKINQIRELLS
+343 VKDEKINQIRELLS

-375 LPTETNMSC
+375 LPTESNMSC

-392 CSSIVFTFP
+392 CSSIAFTFP
-401 RTPNELTCSFNPRCS
+401 RSPNELTCSFNPRCS
-416 SIQLQIDS
+416 SIQLQIDN

-439 SNYTLHNL
+439 SNYILHNL
-447 MFDDLFR
+447 MYDDLFR
-454 PNHALTRSLIDTDF
+454 PNHALIRGLIETNF
-468 HLDNSN
+468 HLDDSN
-474 FMFII
+474 FIFVA
-479 ATERLDSDPY
+479 ATERLDSDPF

-504 GTFNPKNVIDM
+504 GTFNPKNLIVP
-515 GYETNVNLGSYSK
+515 GLETNTDLVTYSK
-528 CSSRQPPIM
+528 CPNRQPPIM

>member
-34 ASDTKFLSFDSSEP
+34 DSDTKFLSFDSSEP
-48 PCPIGPGQFTKLK
+48 PCPVGPGQFTKLK

-83 TLTISGL
+83 SITINGIDWTDYNL
-90 DFTEFSQRLN
+90 ILENLLLN
-100 TLLKWSPALFVGFKS
+100 TPALFIGFKS
-115 GLHVI
+115 GLHAI

-133 ICEQSQAVH
+133 VCEQSQAVH
-142 ESAITFF
+142 ESAVTFF

-159 SGCYTTSEDI
+159 SGCYTTGEDI
-169 RMFNKNVCGKY
+169 RSFNKNVCGTY
-180 FTWEDL
+180 ITWKTL
-186 KNSNGSNLPVEFDII
+186 KENTGKQLPIEFDII

-213 KTYPNGV
+213 KTYPNGI

-232 FKNLVISQVP
+232 FKNLVITQVP
-242 FNTSVNWKITNQYQ
+242 IETSIRVAFSQKEA
-256 ILHLIDRNARAED
+256 LISGIEMADDGQKAI
-269 QAFKNFIAQPSPFSC
+269 NFISNPVNFSS
-284 QLQNI
+284 QFQNI
-289 GNGSQFYFIIPSE
+289 GNGTPFYFMVPVYDHE
-302 DPSYVDID
+302 V
-310 SPRPKY
+310 SPRIY
-316 YFKRCDCNI
+316 TYHTCNCSI

-332 LSAKSYINGYN
+332 LSAKSYVNGYN
-343 VKEDKINQIRELLS
+343 VREDKINQIRDLLS

-392 CSSIVFTFP
+392 CSSIAFTFP

-416 SIQLQIDS
+416 SIQLQIDN
-424 KTYPDKPFSTYDFEF
+424 KTYPDKPFSTYDFDF
-439 SNYTLHNL
+439 SNYILHNL
-447 MFDDLFR
+447 MYDDLFR
-454 PNHALTRSLIDTDF
+454 PNHGLMRALIETNF
-468 HLDNSN
+468 HLDDSN
-474 FMFII
+474 FIFVVG
-479 ATERLDSDPY
+479 TERLDSDPY
-489 VFDGISKDNCFITLL
+489 VFDGITKDNCFITLL
-504 GTFNPKNVIDM
+504 GTFNPKKLVTPGLDTNIDL
-515 GYETNVNLGSYSK
+515 ESYSK
-528 CSSRQPPIM
+528 CPNRQPPIM
-537 FICQDTLWELSSEGV
+537 YICQDTLWELSSEGV

>member
-83 TLTISGL
+83 SITISGL
-90 DFTEFSQRLN
+90 DWSDYDVVLESILIN
-100 TLLKWSPALFVGFKS
+100 TPALFIGFKS
-115 GLHVI
+115 GIHAI

-133 ICEQSQAVH
+133 VCEQSQAVH
-142 ESAITFF
+142 ESTVTFF

-169 RMFNKNVCGKY
+169 RGFNKNVCGQY
-180 FTWEDL
+180 ITWGEL
-186 KNSNGSNLPVEFDII
+186 KKNTSGNIPIEFDII

-232 FKNLVISQVP
+232 FKNLVITQVP
-242 FNTSVNWKITNQYQ
+242 IETSLRVAFSQRQDIIPGIITTDHGQ
-256 ILHLIDRNARAED
+256 DVV
-269 QAFKNFIAQPSPFSC
+269 NFISNPVNFSS
-284 QLQNI
+284 QFQNI
-289 GNGSQFYFIIPSE
+289 GNGTKFYFMIPVF
-302 DPSYVDID
+302 DNDI
-310 SPRPKY
+310 SPPFY
-316 YFKRCDCNI
+316 TYHRCNCSI

-332 LSAKSYINGYN
+332 ISAKSYVNGYN
-343 VKEDKINQIRELLS
+343 VKDDKINQIRDLLS

-375 LPTETNMSC
+375 LPTEANMSC

-392 CSSIVFTFP
+392 CSSIAFTFP
-401 RTPNELTCSFNPRCS
+401 RSPNELTCSFNPRCS
-416 SIQLQIDS
+416 SIQLQIDN

-439 SNYTLHNL
+439 SNYILHNL
-447 MFDDLFR
+447 MYDDLFR
-454 PNHALTRSLIDTDF
+454 PNHALMRALIETNF
-468 HLDNSN
+468 HLDDSN
-474 FMFII
+474 FIFVA
-479 ATERLDSDPY
+479 ATERLDSDPF

-504 GTFNPKNVIDM
+504 GTFNPKNLIVP
-515 GYETNVNLGSYSK
+515 GLETNSDLESYSK
-528 CSSRQPPIM
+528 CPNRQPPIM
-537 FICQDTLWELSSEGV
+537 FLCQDTLWELSSEGV

>member
-83 TLTISGL
+83 SITISGL
-90 DFTEFSQRLN
+90 DWTDYDAVLESILIN
-100 TLLKWSPALFVGFKS
+100 TPALFIGFKS
-115 GLHVI
+115 GLHAI

-128 KGVGY
+128 KGAGY
-133 ICEQSQAVH
+133 VCEQSQAVH
-142 ESAITFF
+142 ESAVTFF

-159 SGCYTTSEDI
+159 SGCYTTCEDI
-169 RMFNKNVCGKY
+169 RGFNKNVCGQY
-180 FTWEDL
+180 ITWGEL
-186 KNSNGSNLPVEFDII
+186 KKNSTGNIPIEFDAI

-232 FKNLVISQVP
+232 FKNLVITQVP
-242 FNTSVNWKITNQYQ
+242 IETSLRVAFSQRQDIIPGIITTDHGQ
-256 ILHLIDRNARAED
+256 DVV
-269 QAFKNFIAQPSPFSC
+269 NFISNPVNFSS
-284 QLQNI
+284 QFQNI
-289 GNGSQFYFIIPSE
+289 GNGTKFYFMIPFFDHE
-302 DPSYVDID
+302 I
-310 SPRPKY
+310 SPPFY
-316 YFKRCDCNI
+316 TYHRCTCSI

-332 LSAKSYINGYN
+332 LSAKSYVNGYN
-343 VKEDKINQIRELLS
+343 VKDEKINQIRELLS
-357 TKKIYIPGQRID
+357 TNKIYIPGQRID

-375 LPTETNMSC
+375 LPTEANMSC

-392 CSSIVFTFP
+392 CSSIAFTFP
-401 RTPNELTCSFNPRCS
+401 RSPNELTCSFNPRCS
-416 SIQLQIDS
+416 SIQLQIDN

-439 SNYTLHNL
+439 SNYILHNL
-447 MFDDLFR
+447 MYDDLFR
-454 PNHALTRSLIDTDF
+454 PNHALIRGLIETNF
-468 HLDNSN
+468 HLDDSN
-474 FMFII
+474 FIFVA
-479 ATERLDSDPY
+479 ATERLDSDPF

-504 GTFNPKNVIDM
+504 GTFNPKNLIVP
-515 GYETNVNLGSYSK
+515 GLETNTDLETYSK
-528 CSSRQPPIM
+528 CPNRQPPIM